1 MWIKHSQSTLPWA
14 VAVTSSALPSCVL
27 PVQLWKPLAR
37 SLSFQVI
44 DKLQDNL
51 VTQGVTHQAGVS
63 RLGKKNVPPA
73 IALHLPAATLSRFAP
88 PTPIPLPPP

>member
-73 IALHLPAATLSRFAP
+73 IALYLLLP
-88 PTPIPLPPP
+88 